1 MKTSVLRNNKG
12 ISVLFL
18 IIALLLLTAVGY
30 VLSYLIPAKQKS
42 VIFPIHSA
50 QSFYL
55 AQAGIEYAI
64 RFSSDQGW
72 RTGADLVRLN
82 NPGIN
87 QRNLGR
93 GRFTILYDPAADRL
107 TSTGEITASDAR
119 RTVRVDNFTP
129 FLRLIFDPASPG
141 ACWNGGTRRAA
152 FFIQNVRGE
161 NVILTAFSASWT
173 QGPPARRIQRMDM
186 AGVQKFAGNYLNGRP
201 PVNFN
206 RGGGQQTLLPSGIIP
221 VIVEW
226 NNNLAMG
233 ANILITFYTATGKS
247 YPFNLDTQGD
257 GLPTC

>member
-1 MKTSVLRNNKG
+1 MLRNNKG

-18 IIALLLLTAVGY
+18 IFALLLLTAVGY
-30 VLSYLIPAKQKS
+30 VLSYLIPTKQKS
-42 VIFPIHSA
+42 VVFPIPSG

-55 AQAGIEYAI
+55 AQAGVEYAI
-64 RFSSDQGW
+64 RYSSDQGW

-93 GRFTILYDPAADRL
+93 GRFTIFYDPAADRL
-107 TSTGEITASDAR
+107 ASTGEITGSDAR

-141 ACWNGGTRRAA
+141 PCWNGGIRRAA
-152 FFIQNVRGE
+152 FFIQNARAE

-173 QGPPARRIQRMDM
+173 QAPPARQIQRLDM
-186 AGVQKFAGNYLNGRP
+186 SGIQKFAGNYLNRRP

-221 VIVEW
+221 VVVEW

-247 YPFNLDTQGD
+247 YSFNLDTQGD
-257 GLPTC
+257 GLPSC

>member
-1 MKTSVLRNNKG
+1 MLRNNKG

-30 VLSYLIPAKQKS
+30 VLSYLIPTKQKS

-87 QRNLGR
+87 QRSLGR

-107 TSTGEITASDAR
+107 TSTGEITDSDAR

-129 FLRLIFDPASPG
+129 FLRLIFYPPHRVDV
-141 ACWNGGTRRAA
+141 GT
-152 FFIQNVRGE
+152 GE
-161 NVILTAFSASWT
+161 H
-173 QGPPARRIQRMDM
+173 G
-186 AGVQKFAGNYLNGRP
+186 GRP
-201 PVNFN
+201 FLSKMCAGKCNPDRFFRLLDPRTSREANTEDGYG
-206 RGGGQQTLLPSGIIP
+206 RGSKICRELSQWKAAGQFQSGRGPADPSPQRNHSGGRR
-221 VIVEW
+221 VE
-226 NNNLAMG
+226 
-233 ANILITFYTATGKS
+233 
-247 YPFNLDTQGD
+247 Q
-257 GLPTC
+257 

>member
-1 MKTSVLRNNKG
+1 LKTSFLWNDKG

-30 VLSYLIPAKQKS
+30 VLTYLIPAKQKS

-50 QSFYL
+50 QSFYI
-55 AQAGIEYAI
+55 AQAGVEYAI
-64 RFSSDQGW
+64 RYSSDQGW
-72 RTGADLVRLN
+72 RTAADFVRLN
-82 NPGIN
+82 NPGVN
-87 QRNLGR
+87 QRILGR
-93 GRFTILYDPAADRL
+93 GRFTISYDSAADRL
-107 TSTGEITASDAR
+107 TSTGEITGSDAR

-129 FLRLIFDPASPG
+129 FLRLIFDPPSPSP
-141 ACWNGGTRRAA
+141 CWATGTRRAG
-152 FFIQNVRGE
+152 FLIKNVRGE

-173 QGPPARRIQRMDM
+173 QGPPVRRIQRMDM

-206 RGGGQQTLLPSGIIP
+206 RGGSQQTLLPNGIIP

-257 GLPTC
+257 GLPSC